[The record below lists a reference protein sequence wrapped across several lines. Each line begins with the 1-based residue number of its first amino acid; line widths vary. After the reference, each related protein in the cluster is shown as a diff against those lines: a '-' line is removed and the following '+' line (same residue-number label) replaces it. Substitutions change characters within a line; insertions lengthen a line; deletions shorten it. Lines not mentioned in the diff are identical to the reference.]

1 MGPADWE
8 PRPGDSYA
16 FNDQATQKKETEKRK
31 TKAATQQT
39 LYPFLLTCLKVNSG
53 DKLLL

>member
-16 FNDQATQKKETEKRK
+16 FNDQAIKKREKRK

-39 LYPFLLTCLKVNSG
+39 LYAFMLTCL
-53 DKLLL
+53 

>member
-16 FNDQATQKKETEKRK
+16 FNDQAIKKKRREKRK
-31 TKAATQQT
+31 TKAGTQQT
-39 LYPFLLTCLKVNSG
+39 LNPFLLTCLKVRLG
-53 DKLLL
+53 DKLLA

>member
-16 FNDQATQKKETEKRK
+16 FNDQAIKKRERETKNESCNS
-31 TKAATQQT
+31 ANLESLLADLSQG
-39 LYPFLLTCLKVNSG
+39 PFRG
-53 DKLLL
+53 